1 MEELELLFES
11 WKKKE
16 KHLGKIFNSDGIIC
30 EEEWKKQDKKI
41 LFILKEAYHRDIKIV
56 SDYDL
61 AGDLRETGPWST
73 MWYRIAEWAYGMIN
87 TTSEHI
93 KPYKKLTRFERKSY
107 VSKVAVMNIKKS
119 DGKSKSNNEDIIQYA
134 EYDAEEI
141 LREIEIINPDIIV
154 CGYTIGPLNS
164 ALKKMDPTFIPFK
177 SNKETTSENYHYVWK
192 NRIVIDYYHPAN
204 RYPALMSYYGLM
216 GCYIDALRND
226 IIIK

>member
-56 SDYDL
+56 NDYDL
-61 AGDLRETGPWST
+61 AEDLSNNGPWKNI
-73 MWYRIAEWAYGMIN
+73 WKRVAEWSYGLVK
-87 TTSEHI
+87 TTSNYTE
-93 KPYKKLTRFERKSY
+93 PYRSLNEAEANSY
-107 VSKVAVMNIKKS
+107 LKKVAVINIKKS
-119 DGKSKSNNEDIIQYA
+119 DGKSKSDYNEIIQYA
-134 EYDAEEI
+134 EYDAKEI

-154 CGYTIGPLNS
+154 CGYTIGSLNA

-177 SNKETTSENYHYVWK
+177 YNKKATSENYHYVWK
-192 NRIVIDYYHPAN
+192 NRIIIDYYHPAA

-216 GCYIDALRND
+216 GCYRDALKN
-226 IIIK
+226 KNEVL

>member
-56 SDYDL
+56 NDYDL
-61 AGDLRETGPWST
+61 AEDLCNNGLWKNIWKRV
-73 MWYRIAEWAYGMIN
+73 AEWSCGLVK
-87 TTSEHI
+87 TTSNYTE
-93 KPYKKLTRFERKSY
+93 PYRSLNEAEANSY
-107 VSKVAVMNIKKS
+107 LKKVAVINIKKS
-119 DGKSKSNNEDIIQYA
+119 DGKSKSDYNEIIQYA

-154 CGYTIGPLNS
+154 CGYTIGPLN
-164 ALKKMDPTFIPFK
+164 ATLKKMDPTFVPFK
-177 SNKETTSENYHYVWK
+177 YNKKATSENYHYVWK
-192 NRIVIDYYHPAN
+192 NRIVIDYYHPAA

-216 GCYIDALRND
+216 GCYRDALKN
-226 IIIK
+226 KNEVL

>member
-56 SDYDL
+56 NDYDL
-61 AGDLRETGPWST
+61 AEDLSNNGPWKNI
-73 MWYRIAEWAYGMIN
+73 WKRVAEWSYGLVK
-87 TTSEHI
+87 TTSNYTE
-93 KPYKKLTRFERKSY
+93 PYRSLNEAEANSY
-107 VSKVAVMNIKKS
+107 LKKVAVINIKKS
-119 DGKSKSNNEDIIQYA
+119 DGKSKSNNKDIIQYA

-154 CGYTIGPLNS
+154 CGYTIGPLNA
-164 ALKKMDPTFIPFK
+164 ALKKMDPTFIQFK

-192 NRIVIDYYHPAN
+192 NRIVIDYYHPAA

-216 GCYIDALRND
+216 GCYRDALRND